1 MSHNQTSWS
10 CYGLEASGSF
20 TIATVVFFIQSL
32 RSLAA
37 ATNCAAKAI
46 SARLISSCTLAA
58 AHMELFFSSEFMPLF
73 LPRTEV
79 FGEVFGLDF

>member
-1 MSHNQTSWS
+1 MSHNQTSWG
-10 CYGLEASGSF
+10 CYGLEASISF

-46 SARLISSCTLAA
+46 SARCTSARTAAA
-58 AHMELFFSSEFMPLF
+58 AHS
-73 LPRTEV
+73 
-79 FGEVFGLDF
+79 

>member
-1 MSHNQTSWS
+1 MNCNQTSWS
-10 CYGLEASGSF
+10 CYGLEASGSLL
-20 TIATVVFFIQSL
+20 IATVSFFIRHLVALARAINS
-32 RSLAA
+32 AA
-37 ATNCAAKAI
+37 AVIK
-46 SARLISSCTLAA
+46 ARLIRSLTLEA